1 MHIKARSET
10 QNKIETIIIDRIE
23 SYMSF
28 NDLTEEG
35 FNSRPSRDVCS
46 VKKTTI
52 TVMVMV
58 MVMVTKSD
66 AIKQREIDSI
76 GPLYMSLPMDKIT
89 SIRNTFYSSTCR
101 QERLEFI
108 TMQNRSQS
116 TSRTSRKNSLS
127 FTSPNRL
134 KD

>member
-1 MHIKARSET
+1 MG
-10 QNKIETIIIDRIE
+10 
-23 SYMSF
+23 F
-28 NDLTEEG
+28 NNLTEEG

-52 TVMVMV
+52 TVMV